1 MGPQLNSCMWI
12 LHFLPDSIILWF
24 CNILLFA
31 GIAATAAGFV
41 AHRIPVLW
49 QYQLGFKLGGILL
62 LVLGVYFRGGLAV
75 EQDWRERVAT
85 VEAKLA
91 VAEAAS
97 ADANKQIDTRVQKQ
111 VTSIRQRMTYVKQY
125 IDREV
130 VRYNDQCVIPEP
142 FIKAHNDAAE
152 GLRK

>member
-1 MGPQLNSCMWI
+1 MWI
-12 LHFLPDSIILWF
+12 LHFLPDSIILAF
-24 CNILLFA
+24 CNILLLA
-31 GIAATAAGFV
+31 GILATAVGFV
-41 AHRIPVLW
+41 AHRVPALW
-49 QYQLGFKLGGILL
+49 SYQLGLKLGGIAL

-75 EQDWRERVAT
+75 ETEWRERVAA

-91 VAEAAS
+91 VAEKAS
-97 ADANKQIDTRVQKQ
+97 AEANQQIDTRVQKQ

-125 IDREV
+125 VDREV
-130 VRYNDQCVIPEP
+130 VRYNDQCTIPEP

>member
-1 MGPQLNSCMWI
+1 MWI
-12 LHFLPDSIILWF
+12 LHFLPDSVILWF
-24 CNILLFA
+24 CNILLLT
-31 GIAATAAGFV
+31 GIVVTTAGFV
-41 AHRIPVLW
+41 AHRVPGLW
-49 QYQLGFKLGGILL
+49 PYQLGFKLGGIAL

-75 EQDWRERVAT
+75 ETEWRERVAT
-85 VEAKLA
+85 VEAQLA
-91 VAEAAS
+91 IAEAAS

-125 IDREV
+125 VDREV

-152 GLRK
+152 GIRK

>member
-1 MGPQLNSCMWI
+1 MWI
-12 LHFLPDSIILWF
+12 LHFLPDSIILAF
-24 CNILLFA
+24 CNILLLA
-31 GIAATAAGFV
+31 GILATAAGFV
-41 AHRIPVLW
+41 AHRVPALW
-49 QYQLGFKLGGILL
+49 SYQLGLKLGGIAL

-75 EQDWRERVAT
+75 ETEWRERVAA

-91 VAEAAS
+91 VAEKAS
-97 ADANKQIDTRVQKQ
+97 AEANQQIDTRVQKQ

-125 IDREV
+125 VDREV
-130 VRYNDQCVIPEP
+130 VRYNDQCTIPEP